1 MFYRMEINF
10 RVLKENPRLEEL
22 KVCSYRTVFFHL
34 KTGQNK
40 GRAWI
45 LRINPQT
52 TSFHTE

>member
-10 RVLKENPRLEEL
+10 RVLKENPRLEEF

-34 KTGQNK
+34 KPGQNK

-45 LRINPQT
+45 LQINPQT